1 MTYPCAVVLA
11 AGYGR
16 RFRAQ
21 GGVGPHKLLMPCTG
35 LDGSL
40 RPVLEHTLASLGH
53 WPGERLLV
61 IRQGSDERE
70 RFGELARRHG
80 FATLAVPSAGM
91 GDSLSASVRARPEAS
106 GWLVLLGDMPWIRP
120 QTLDQVTA
128 ALAHHP
134 IAVPVYQGQR
144 GHPVGFA
151 ASQRAG
157 LERLSGD
164 VGARQLL
171 SQPGVAWVEVADP
184 GVVRDVDVPAD
195 LSGVNQR

>member
-1 MTYPCAVVLA
+1 MKYPCAVVLA

-21 GGVGPHKLLMPCTG
+21 GGAGPHKLLMPCTG

-40 RPVLEHTLASLGH
+40 RPVVEHALAPLDD
-53 WPGERLLV
+53 WPGERLLI

-70 RFGELARRHG
+70 RLSELARRHG
-80 FATLAVPSAGM
+80 VETLAVPSAGM
-91 GDSLSASVRARPEAS
+91 GDSLSAAVRARAQAC

-120 QTLDQVTA
+120 QTLHQVAA
-128 ALAHHP
+128 ALAQHS
-134 IAVPVYQGQR
+134 IAAPLYQGRR

-151 ASQRAG
+151 ADQRAG
-157 LERLSGD
+157 LEQLSGD

-171 SQPGVAWVEVADP
+171 SQPDVAWVEVSDP
-184 GVVRDVDVPAD
+184 GVVHDVDIPAD
-195 LSGVNQR
+195 LEGAGRR